1 MRRNRYWSLK
11 MENEEEMEPLFLE
24 RKHFKFITF
33 FGAALASIVVAICFE
48 SIVI

>member
-1 MRRNRYWSLK
+1 

-33 FGAALASIVVAICFE
+33 FGAALASIVVALWFG